1 MIEMKKFN
9 IEDLTRYNELMNN
22 YYKLHE
28 EYLNINDNDND
39 NEKRSELLE
48 KMIVVLEELIN
59 YSDVAKNILHNV
71 KCELKLLKENK

>member
-28 EYLNINDNDND
+28 EYLNINDND

-71 KCELKLLKENK
+71 KCKLKLLKENK

>member
-28 EYLNINDNDND
+28 EYLNINDND

-71 KCELKLLKENK
+71 KCELKLLKERPE

>member
-22 YYKLHE
+22 YHNLHE
-28 EYLNINDNDND
+28 EYLNINDND

-48 KMIVVLEELIN
+48 KMIIVLEELIN

>member
-28 EYLNINDNDND
+28 EYLNINDNDN
-39 NEKRSELLE
+39 EKRSELLE
-48 KMIVVLEELIN
+48 KMIIVLEELIN

>member
-9 IEDLTRYNELMNN
+9 IEDLTRYNELMGN

-28 EYLNINDNDND
+28 EYLNINDDN

-48 KMIVVLEELIN
+48 KIIVVLEELIN

>member
-9 IEDLTRYNELMNN
+9 IEDLTRYHELMNN

-28 EYLNINDNDND
+28 EYLNINDND

-71 KCELKLLKENK
+71 RCELKLLKENK

>member
-28 EYLNINDNDND
+28 EYLNTNDN

-48 KMIVVLEELIN
+48 KMIDVLEELIN

-71 KCELKLLKENK
+71 KYELKLLKENK

>member
-28 EYLNINDNDND
+28 EYININDND

-71 KCELKLLKENK
+71 KCKLKLLKENK

>member
-28 EYLNINDNDND
+28 EYLNINDND

>member
-28 EYLNINDNDND
+28 EYLDINDND

>member
-28 EYLNINDNDND
+28 EYLNINDNDN
-39 NEKRSELLE
+39 EKRSELLE
-48 KMIVVLEELIN
+48 KIIVVLEELIN

-71 KCELKLLKENK
+71 KCKLKLLKENK